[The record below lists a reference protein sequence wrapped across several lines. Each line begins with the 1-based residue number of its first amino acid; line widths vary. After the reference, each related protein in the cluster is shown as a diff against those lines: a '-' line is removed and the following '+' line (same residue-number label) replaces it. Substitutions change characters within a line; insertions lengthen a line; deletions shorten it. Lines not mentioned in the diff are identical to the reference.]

1 VGYTRRDV
9 EMSPGTLLF
18 GIAVAVAVAAYVAR
32 PFRRAPDDL
41 DAIIEAWIAHEA
53 RRLPDPAEDREE
65 RV

>member
-1 VGYTRRDV
+1 
-9 EMSPGTLLF
+9 MSPGTLLF

-32 PFRRAPDDL
+32 PFRRAPDNL